1 MLTWSQELCLLHTTT
16 CCRRD
21 VYRHLASGYQWIP
34 QQHGSRLVNNH
45 VMYIKQHSPL
55 SQRLLDIALS
65 IPIDHP
71 TYEKTVINET
81 CVPVGYYSLDKAYGH
96 TDIYNGCLIR

>member
-1 MLTWSQELCLLHTTT
+1 M
-16 CCRRD
+16 
-21 VYRHLASGYQWIP
+21 ASGYQWIP

-45 VMYIKQHSPL
+45 VMYTKQHSPL
-55 SQRLLDIALS
+55 LQRLLDIALS

-81 CVPVGYYSLDKAYGH
+81 
-96 TDIYNGCLIR
+96 